1 MNEALWW
8 HVARATG
15 IVAWALSALAVLWG
29 LALSTRLLGKRPA
42 PGWLLDLHRYV
53 GGLTLTFTGVHVAA
67 LLLDSYIEFS
77 VFDVLVP
84 FVSEWRPGAVAWGV
98 AAFYLLLAV
107 QITSLLR
114 ARVGLKWWRR
124 AHLLSVPLYLT
135 ATIHLLMAG
144 SDAGGSALRAAAF
157 ASLAAVAFFTLV
169 RLLSPRRSSSARS
182 KRPQAASQRLAPPT
196 GPRPTA

>member
-42 PGWLLDLHRYV
+42 PGWLLDLHRHL
-53 GGLTLTFTGVHVAA
+53 GGLTLTFTGIHVAA

-77 VFDVLVP
+77 LFDVLVP
-84 FVSEWRPGAVAWGV
+84 FLSEWRPGAVAWGV

-114 ARVGLKWWRR
+114 TRVGLKWWRR
-124 AHLLSVPLYLT
+124 AHLLSVPLYLA
-135 ATIHLLMAG
+135 ATVHLLTAG
-144 SDAGGSALRAAAF
+144 SDAGGIALKAAAF
-157 ASLAAVAFFTLV
+157 TSLAAVAFFTLV
-169 RLLSPRRSSSARS
+169 RLLSPRKSGAARTR
-182 KRPQAASQRLAPPT
+182 RPQTASS
-196 GPRPTA
+196 